1 MISISVDA
9 MGGDH
14 APGEIVAGAVRF
26 LRDGGVDAEGV
37 RLLLVGDPKR
47 VRSAIVDAGGSE
59 DDRLVVVDASDV
71 IAMDEHPMESVRRKP
86 NASLCVAARLVGDG
100 SASATV
106 SAGNT
111 GACMVAAIQ
120 LIGRIRGVSRPAIGT
135 AVPVVGGKTCLVVD
149 AGANVDCRPS
159 HLLQFALLG
168 SVYARTVLG
177 IVEPRVGILSNGEEA
192 AKGNELV
199 KETRSLL
206 ENAPLRFT
214 GSIEANHV
222 MEGEADVV
230 TCDGFAGNVFLK
242 AIEGMARLALEVV
255 GNAAKADP
263 ANAGVGD
270 AAKALFKRVDY
281 SEYGGAPLLG
291 IRGVSIIAHGRSKAP
306 AMRNAIKIAAQAAKA
321 DYVAAVEAAFA
332 TAKDSE

>member
-1 MISISVDA
+1 

-26 LRDGGVDAEGV
+26 LREGGSDADGV
-37 RLLLVGDPKR
+37 RLLLVGDPD
-47 VRSAIVDAGGSE
+47 AIRRALADCGGVES
-59 DDRLVVVDASDV
+59 DRLVIHPASGV
-71 IAMDEHPMESVRRKP
+71 IAMDEHPMEAVRHKP
-86 NASLCVAARLVGDG
+86 DSSLCVSARLVGEG
-100 SASATV
+100 VASATV

-135 AVPVVGGKTCLVVD
+135 AVPVMGGRTTLVVD

-159 HLLQFALLG
+159 HLVQFALLG
-168 SVYARTVLG
+168 SLYAQAVMG
-177 IVEPRVGILSNGEEA
+177 IADPRVGVLSNGEEA

-199 KETRSLL
+199 KETRPLL
-206 ENAPLRFT
+206 EESSLRFI

-230 TCDGFAGNVFLK
+230 TCDGFVGNVFLK
-242 AIEGMARLALEVV
+242 SIEGMARLALSVV
-255 GNAAKADP
+255 GDCAKSAP
-263 ANAGVGD
+263 ENPGIAD
-270 AAKALFKRVDY
+270 AAKALFRRVDY

-291 IRGVSIIAHGRSKAP
+291 IRGLSIIAHGRSRAP
-306 AMRNAIKIAAQAAKA
+306 AMHSAIRVATQAAKA
-321 DYVAAVEAAFA
+321 DYVARVEAAFSSLKA
-332 TAKDSE
+332 SE